1 MLRDI
6 RIRGQLV
13 CQRPPVD
20 GRRAG
25 GCWAFAGLSPCSYKL
40 AGKQTVSIPLTQT
53 VRNKAII
60 LSFSV
65 KSNDGQQVVIDIN
78 GTRNK
83 LSDKSAPYP
92 NGNNVFTYVLSSND
106 GIDKLDCVFCR

>member
-1 MLRDI
+1 MAE
-6 RIRGQLV
+6 GQE
-13 CQRPPVD
+13 
-20 GRRAG
+20 A
-25 GCWAFAGLSPCSYKL
+25 AGLLQEAFPAHINSP
-40 AGKQTVSIPLTQT
+40 GTQTVSIPLTQT

-106 GIDKLDCVFCR
+106 GIDKLDCVFSQVIMSLPGSAS